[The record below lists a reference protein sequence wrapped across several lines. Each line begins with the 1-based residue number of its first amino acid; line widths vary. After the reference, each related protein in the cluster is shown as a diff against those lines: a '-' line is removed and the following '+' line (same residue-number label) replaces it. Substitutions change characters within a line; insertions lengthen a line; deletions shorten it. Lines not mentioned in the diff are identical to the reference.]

1 MTFFSND
8 LKAELGVS
16 DPAAIL
22 AAFLGITGIDSV
34 YIEKTFLL
42 IAAVAGGL
50 ERNPGI
56 GPDEQILP

>member
-16 DPAAIL
+16 DPAVIL